1 MKRIAISAEN
11 NNGLDSTVCGHFGGS
26 PYFILVDVDGDTV
39 ISLHGVAN
47 PYFPEHQPGQVPAF
61 IRSQSVQAM
70 VSGGMG
76 ARAVALF
83 QTYGVETATGASGT
97 VRLAL
102 DQYLAGT
109 LPTAEPCAHGGDHGH
124 GGCQRR
130 PFPA

>member
-1 MKRIAISAEN
+1 MKRIAVSAED
-11 NNGLDSTVCGHFGGS
+11 NNGLDSAVCGHFGGA

-39 ISLHGVAN
+39 VSVRGVQN
-47 PYFPEHQPGQVPAF
+47 PYYPEHQPGQVPAF
-61 IRSQSVQAM
+61 IRGHEVQAM

-83 QTYGVETATGASGT
+83 QHYNVETATGASGT

-109 LPTAEPCAHGGDHGH
+109 LPTAEPCAHGDGHGH
-124 GGCQRR
+124 GGCH
-130 PFPA
+130 